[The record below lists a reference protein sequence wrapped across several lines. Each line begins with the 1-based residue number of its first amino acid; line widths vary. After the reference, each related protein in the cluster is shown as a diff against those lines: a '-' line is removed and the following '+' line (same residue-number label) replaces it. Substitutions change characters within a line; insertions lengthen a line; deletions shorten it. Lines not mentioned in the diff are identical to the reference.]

1 MQTRRDQL
9 QAYRY
14 LVRRVLAAMLGN
26 DPEAIEQPMRRV
38 TTSTFAGIMVGALA
52 CAGVAL
58 YAWLGNSS
66 STRWKNDAASSVIV
80 EKETGALYLYLPRSA
95 VESGGS
101 TTQQLGQTPQSP
113 QSPQSPGQPG
123 QGDDANMILV
133 PVRNTTSALLIRGS
147 GMKKVSVSRESLAG
161 IPRGPEIGIAQAPTS
176 VPLATSI
183 RSAPWAM
190 CATAVAGVGSGGG
203 DAAGTPRVTVLIG
216 TPEKSVGGRQ
226 VGDAALLVRGPDG
239 GHHLVWHGR
248 RLAVGERPLA
258 SLGYST
264 SAAVPVSSAWLRALP
279 AGQDL
284 AGPVVPR
291 RGEPSPVSL
300 GGESATIGQL
310 FHTPDPDRYYV
321 MTADGFARL
330 SEVQAKILLGTGAA
344 SAGGG
349 QAQSTFTEIA
359 FSVVLAHTSPTDDDL
374 QVKDLPPTPPRLAT
388 TSSPDAPLCL
398 WYDNDQSGDRAR
410 MHLTTGGTLPS
421 GAGSAG
427 SAGSDQP
434 RVLVPPGGGALAAL
448 LPAPGVRPS
457 GYYLVT
463 ESGVKFPVPDTDT
476 LARLGY
482 ADAHPLPVPPTLLNL
497 IPPGPALSQQGAY
510 RSEHFAPE
518 PGK

>member
-26 DPEAIEQPMRRV
+26 APEAIEHPMRRV

-95 VESGGS
+95 LDSGGP
-101 TTQQLGQTPQSP
+101 TAQQTPQTP
-113 QSPQSPGQPG
+113 QAPGQAW
-123 QGDDANMILV
+123 QGDDKNMILV

-176 VPLATSI
+176 VPLASSI
-183 RSAPWAM
+183 RSTPWAM
-190 CATAVAGVGSGGG
+190 CATAVAGQGG
-203 DAAGTPRVTVLIG
+203 AATGTPRVTVLIG
-216 TPEKSVGGRQ
+216 TPAKSVGGRQ

-239 GHHLVWHGR
+239 SHHLVWHGR
-248 RLAVGERPLA
+248 RLAVGERELA

-291 RGEPSPVSL
+291 RGEPVSV
-300 GGESATIGQL
+300 GDQSATIGQL

-330 SEVQAKILLGTGAA
+330 SEVQAKILLGTGAGGDG
-344 SAGGG
+344 SGGG

-374 QVKDLPPTPPRLAT
+374 QVKDLPPTAPRLAAP
-388 TSSPDAPLCL
+388 SSPDAPLCL
-398 WYDNDQSGDRAR
+398 WYDNDQAGDRAR
-410 MHLTTGGTLPS
+410 MHLTTGGTLPA
-421 GAGSAG
+421 GAGSSGSSG
-427 SAGSDQP
+427 SAGSDPSAPQ
-434 RVLVPPGGGALAAL
+434 VLVPPGGGALAAL
-448 LPAPGVRPS
+448 LPAPGVRPT

-497 IPPGPALSQQGAY
+497 IPTGPALSQQAAY
-510 RSEHFAPE
+510 RSERFAPQ

>member
-26 DPEAIEQPMRRV
+26 DPEAIEHPMRRV

-66 STRWKNDAASSVIV
+66 STRWKNDASSSVIV
-80 EKETGALYLYLPRSA
+80 EKETGALYLYLPRSSLG
-95 VESGGS
+95 SGGFDA
-101 TTQQLGQTPQSP
+101 QQPGPTPQTPGRPAPS
-113 QSPQSPGQPG
+113 GQAG
-123 QGDDANMILV
+123 SDANMILV

-147 GMKKVSVSRESLAG
+147 EMKKVSVSRESLAG

-176 VPLATSI
+176 VPLADSI

-190 CATAVAGVGSGGG
+190 CATSAAGNGSGT
-203 DAAGTPRVTVLIG
+203 AGTPRVTVLIG
-216 TPEKSVGGRQ
+216 TPEKSVGGNR

-239 GHHLVWHGR
+239 GYHLVWHGR

-264 SAAVPVSSAWLRALP
+264 SAAVRVSSAWLRALP

-291 RGEPSPVSL
+291 RGEPGP
-300 GGESATIGQL
+300 SAGVGSTTIGQV

-349 QAQSTFTEIA
+349 QAQSTFTEVA
-359 FSVVLAHTSPTDDDL
+359 FSIVLANTSPSRDDL
-374 QVKDLPPTPPRLAT
+374 QVKDLPPTPPRLVSPA
-388 TSSPDAPLCL
+388 SPDAPLCL
-398 WYDNDQSGDRAR
+398 WYANNPSGDRAR
-410 MHLTTGGTLPS
+410 MHLTTGGSFPQ
-421 GAGSAG
+421 GAAAAGS
-427 SAGSDQP
+427 SASGSDPSAP

-497 IPPGPALSQQGAY
+497 IPTGPALSQQAAY
-510 RSEHFAPE
+510 RSESFT
-518 PGK
+518 GK

>member
-58 YAWLGNSS
+58 YAWLGDSS
-66 STRWKNDAASSVIV
+66 STRWKNDASSSVIV

-101 TTQQLGQTPQSP
+101 TAQQPGQAPQTPQP
-113 QSPQSPGQPG
+113 PGRPGQSG
-123 QGDDANMILV
+123 QGGDDANMILV

-190 CATAVAGVGSGGG
+190 CATAVAGEGGA
-203 DAAGTPRVTVLIG
+203 AAGTPRVTVLIG

-226 VGDAALLVRGPDG
+226 VGDAALLVRGSNG
-239 GHHLVWHGR
+239 SYHLVWHGR

-264 SAAVPVSSAWLRALP
+264 SAAVPVDSAWLRALP
-279 AGQDL
+279 AGQEL
-284 AGPVVPR
+284 AGPVVPG
-291 RGEPSPVSL
+291 RGEPSPVPI

-344 SAGGG
+344 VAAGGE
-349 QAQSTFTEIA
+349 AQSTFTEVA

-374 QVKDLPPTPPRLAT
+374 QVKDLPPAPPRLAT
-388 TSSPDAPLCL
+388 PSSPDAPLCL
-398 WYDNDQSGDRAR
+398 WYDNDQSGDHPLMR
-410 MHLTTGGTLPS
+410 LTTGGSLPQ

-427 SAGSDQP
+427 SGSAPSTP

-448 LPAPGVRPS
+448 LPGPGVRPS

-482 ADAHPLPVPPTLLNL
+482 AGAHPLPVPPTLLNL
-497 IPPGPALSQQGAY
+497 VPTGPALSQQAAY
-510 RSEHFAPE
+510 RSERFAPE
-518 PGK
+518 SGG